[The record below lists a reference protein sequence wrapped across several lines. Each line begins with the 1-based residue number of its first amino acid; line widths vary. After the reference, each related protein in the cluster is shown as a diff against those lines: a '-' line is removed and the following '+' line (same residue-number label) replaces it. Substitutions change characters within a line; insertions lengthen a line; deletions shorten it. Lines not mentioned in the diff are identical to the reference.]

1 MNKIKRL
8 FLKSISLH
16 SDANI
21 NNKEELVKGIITPY
35 GKKIFF
41 TNEEKL
47 LFVKSLSAWE
57 TDVYLL
63 LLEGYTVKETAQKLS
78 MDYFA
83 AFKYKKSILKKLH
96 VDTRAELIM
105 NYRDIGAG

>member
-1 MNKIKRL
+1 MDKIKRL

-21 NNKEELVKGIITPY
+21 KEEIVKGIITPY

-78 MDYFA
+78 INFFA
-83 AFKYKKSILKKLH
+83 AYKYKKSILKKLH
-96 VDTRAELIM
+96 IDTRAELIM